1 MAGSSDPSDVVKL
14 QDLSWYSEVPR
25 SIRKQTIF
33 GLLLLVLS
41 FGGFGAWAFNA
52 PLAAAVVAQGSFVA
66 TGQNK
71 IIQHLEGGIIKQILV
86 QEGQNVAA
94 GDPIVLLDETT
105 ALANERQLILRRAR
119 LEAIN
124 ARLQAELSGKDEIE
138 FPQTLTEQRSDNE
151 IAAILD
157 SQLLNFKGSKLKVE
171 RDLQLLKSNIE
182 ALEFRADGYVELRDS
197 MSRQLGFLREEYA
210 GKKTLLKQGL
220 IRKTEINAMQR
231 AMADAEGQIGR
242 LGAEVSETKAQI
254 KKHQEQ
260 IAQTIAAYQQASLD
274 ELQTIEA
281 ELDGVRE
288 QTRNAENVVRRSTIN
303 APVSGTVIRLHY
315 HTSGGVVEGGKAIAE
330 ILPTDVPLIL
340 EVQIP
345 RTDID
350 TVKVGQNAV
359 VRLTAL
365 NQRTTPVLSGEVY
378 YVSADSLPD
387 KSQVVPSEA
396 YLARVSISASE
407 LKRVPGFSPT
417 PGMPAEIM
425 IQTAERTFADY
436 ISKPVVDSM
445 YRAFREQ

>member
-1 MAGSSDPSDVVKL
+1 MTGSPDTSDVVKL
-14 QDLSWYSEVPR
+14 HDISWYAEVPR

-33 GLLLLVLS
+33 GLILLALS

-86 QEGQNVAA
+86 QEGQHVNE
-94 GDPIVLLDETT
+94 GDPIVLLDETA

-124 ARLQAELSGKDEIE
+124 ARLQAELSGKAAIS
-138 FPQTLTEQRSDNE
+138 FPKALLAQRPDPE

-182 ALEFRADGYVELRDS
+182 ALEFRAGGYAELQKS
-197 MSRQLGFLREEYA
+197 MSRQLGFLRDEYA

-242 LGAEVSETKAQI
+242 LGAEVAETNAQI
-254 KKHQEQ
+254 KKHEEQ
-260 IAQTIAAYQQASLD
+260 IAQTVAAYQQASLD
-274 ELQTIEA
+274 EMQTIEA
-281 ELDGVRE
+281 ELDSVRE
-288 QTRNAENVVRRSTIN
+288 QTRNAENVVKRSSIN
-303 APVSGTVIRLHY
+303 APVSGTVVRLHY
-315 HTSGGVVEGGKAIAE
+315 HTSGGVVESGKAIAE

-340 EVQIP
+340 EVQVP

-350 TVKVGQNAV
+350 SVKIGQSAV

-365 NQRTTPVLSGEVY
+365 NQRTTPVLGGEVY

-396 YLARVSISASE
+396 YLARISISASE

-436 ISKPVVDSM
+436 IAKPVVDSM

>member
-1 MAGSSDPSDVVKL
+1 M
-14 QDLSWYSEVPR
+14 
-25 SIRKQTIF
+25 
-33 GLLLLVLS
+33 LLVLS

-86 QEGQNVAA
+86 QEGQNVVA

-124 ARLQAELSGKDEIE
+124 ARLQAELSGKAEIA
-138 FPQTLTEQRSDNE
+138 FPATLEELRSDTE

-182 ALEFRADGYVELRDS
+182 ALEFRSEGYVELRDS
-197 MSRQLGFLREEYA
+197 MTRQLGFLREEYA